1 METCRM
7 DRVGRRTFLITAL
20 AFFTFSSS
28 LVSAQEIPARL
39 SDEAFWLM
47 INDFSEEGGYFR
59 SDNFVSNE
67 MTFQYVIPELKKS
80 TKPGGVYLG
89 VGPDQNFTYILA
101 LQPKIAFII
110 DIRRQNMLQHLM
122 YKALI
127 ELSKDRA
134 EFLSRLFS
142 RKRPENLDP
151 NATPTALFDAFYQVE
166 NSQELL
172 MENLQAVYN
181 RLIEDHGFTL
191 SPDDKNGIEYIMRS
205 FFTGGLDLTYNGFS
219 AGFGD
224 RRMPSYAEVLVQT
237 DQEGLNRSYVGTE
250 ENFQALKQFQ
260 EKNLIVPLVG
270 DFAGPKTIRTVAQ
283 YLKDR
288 QASVSAFYLSN
299 VEQYLFQQ
307 SDDWS
312 KFYKNAGAL
321 PIDSTSTFIRS
332 LFNGL
337 AGSPPA
343 PFMRSISMLCSME
356 QQVKAF
362 EAGAANTY
370 YDVIQMSH

>member
-1 METCRM
+1 MSRFSHRYLLT
-7 DRVGRRTFLITAL
+7 TTL
-20 AFFTFSSS
+20 AFFTLFVS
-28 LVSAQEIPARL
+28 LVSAQEIPSRL
-39 SDEAFWLM
+39 SDETFWLM

-67 MTFQYVIPELKKS
+67 TMFQYVIPELKET

-101 LQPKIAFII
+101 LQPKMAFII

-134 EFLSRLFS
+134 EFLSRLFA

-151 NATPTALFDAFYQVE
+151 DAKGSALLDTFYTVP
-166 NSQELL
+166 NDRELL
-172 MENLQAVYN
+172 MENLDAIYK
-181 RLIEDHGFTL
+181 RLTEGHGFTL
-191 SPDDKNGIEYIMRS
+191 TPDDKNGIEYVLRS
-205 FFTGGLDLTYNGFS
+205 FFAGGLDLTYNGFN

-224 RRMPSYAEVLVQT
+224 RRMPSYAEMLVQT
-237 DQEGLNRSYVGTE
+237 DREGLNQSYLETE
-250 ENFQALKQFQ
+250 ANFQALKELQ

-270 DFAGPKTIRTVAQ
+270 DFAGPKAIRTIAQ

-288 QASVSAFYLSN
+288 QAWVSAFYLSN

-307 SDDWS
+307 GDDWYR
-312 KFYKNAGAL
+312 FYKNAGTL
-321 PIDSTSTFIRS
+321 PIDSTSIFIRS

-337 AGSPPA
+337 AGSPTA
-343 PFMRSISMLCSME
+343 SFMRSLSLLSSIE

-362 EAGAANTY
+362 EAGEARTY